1 MSTADEIGAKEKPI
15 CLRLC
20 VCVSHPICLRLCVC
34 VCVCV
39 CVWQRVFVLCVVI
52 ALTFVSVGVG
62 VSRCCHPSIH
72 SFIHSF
78 IPLAFCRWRDMI
90 VMICVCALL
99 VSVFFLRGCLFP
111 CMRARVCQAGWLAGL
126 AAYGVIDR

>member
-20 VCVSHPICLRLCVC
+20 VCVCVCGTPSACAC

-52 ALTFVSVGVG
+52 ACTFVSVGVV
-62 VSRCCHPSIH
+62 VSRCCHP
-72 SFIHSF
+72 FIHSARLL
-78 IPLAFCRWRDMI
+78 PVEGHDRHDMR
-90 VMICVCALL
+90 MCA
-99 VSVFFLRGCLFP
+99 P
-111 CMRARVCQAGWLAGL
+111 RVCLLLARMSVPVYASTRLPGWLAGL
-126 AAYGVIDR
+126 AGGWSDR